1 VPLRDG
7 GSMKAESKDLR
18 YFLEALEEKWPGE
31 VLRINTEGKTFD
43 LADCDAAAFLAKLK
57 ASGKRPATL
66 FRGFKTLSGKR
77 WPGELLF
84 SELATHRKQAAAMD
98 LQGAVGF
105 HELAQEFARR
115 NRATKKPIRISSS
128 EAPVKQ
134 SVTSGAQLSLFDLP
148 VYRKDE
154 FDAKPGWLC
163 AVGIGR
169 EPESGRYNCSWHR
182 LHVHS
187 PERASVR
194 INPRHLMEYMN
205 RYRSKG
211 ADKMPVAF
219 ALGHHPAFEVAAGS
233 NCAWGVDEY
242 EFAGGLMDSPLRIT
256 ESETLGADFL
266 IPADAEMVIEGLLD
280 LKNKEICGPWADV
293 MRYYSPQ
300 TLEPLFTPTALLMRR
315 NPICIGNWTGHDT
328 YGSLGAASYVYSVLK
343 ERYPRVL
350 AVNQVCPYTYIIQ
363 FKPRVP
369 GESTRLA
376 AMALGSFA
384 DRIKN
389 VILVD
394 EDIDPFDLKL
404 VLFSISTRVDAD
416 SAQVQIIRD
425 LQANR
430 QDPSTE
436 RYLRVG
442 GLIIDSTKPV
452 GKPFPDIGKT
462 PDNAL
467 TRIRLE
473 DFVSAAELGKIAG

>member
-1 VPLRDG
+1 
-7 GSMKAESKDLR
+7 MEFQAKDLR
-18 YFLEALEEKWPGE
+18 TFLTILDARWPGE
-31 VLRINTEGKTFD
+31 VLRVNTAGKKFD
-43 LADCDAAAFLAKLK
+43 LAECDAAAFLAKLK

-66 FRGFKTLSGKR
+66 FRGFKTLSGNL
-77 WPGELLF
+77 WHGELLF
-84 SELATHRKQAAAMD
+84 SELATLRKQAAAMD
-98 LQGAVGF
+98 LPGEVKFQ
-105 HELAQEFARR
+105 ELAQEFSRR
-115 NRATKKPIRISSS
+115 NRLTHKPINVSSA

-134 SVTSGAQLSLFDLP
+134 NVFGAGQISLLDLP

-163 AVGIGR
+163 AVGIGK

-182 LHVHS
+182 LHVHA
-187 PERASVR
+187 PLQASVR

-205 RYRSKG
+205 RYRAQG
-211 ADKMPVAF
+211 ADQMPVAF
-219 ALGHHPAFEVAAGS
+219 ALGHHPAFEVAAGA
-233 NCAWGVDEY
+233 NCAWGTDEY
-242 EFAGGLMDSPLRIT
+242 EFAGGLMDAPLRVT

-266 IPADAEMVIEGLLD
+266 IPADAEIVVEGMVD
-280 LKNKEICGPWADV
+280 LKKKEICGPWADV

-300 TLEPLFTPTALLMRR
+300 TLEPVFTPTAFLMRQ
-315 NPICIGNWTGHDT
+315 NPICIGNWTGHDS
-328 YGSLGAASYVYSVLK
+328 YGVLGAASYVYSVLS
-343 ERYPRVL
+343 ERYPRVM

-394 EDIDPFDLKL
+394 DDINPFDLNM
-404 VLFSISTRVDAD
+404 VMFAISTRVDAE
-416 SAQVQIIRD
+416 SGQVQIIRD

-436 RYLRVG
+436 RYMRVG

-452 GKPFPDIGKT
+452 GKPFPDIGKP
-462 PDNAL
+462 PDGAVS
-467 TRIRLE
+467 RIRLE
-473 DFVSAAELGKIAG
+473 DFVSAAELGKVAG